1 VLRTAIIDRLSGSR
15 QNARHAASRSRK
27 PLWVIVKWATKHKE
41 KGVDII
47 VTIKQ
52 VPDPEA
58 PKESFKIDEVAMR
71 ILNPANVDPVING
84 YDENAIEAALQI
96 KAAVDGKVT
105 AVCMGDQGAT
115 RALKQALAMG
125 VDEGILLQDD
135 AFAGSDAI
143 GTASVL
149 AAAIKKIGSFDL
161 ILCGR
166 QASDWDQAQ
175 VPSGIA
181 EYLGLPSVT
190 AIQKIEVQDS
200 TVRVERILEDG
211 YEIIEVPTPCLITV
225 SNEAN
230 RPRYP
235 TLKGIMA
242 AGKKKIPVWNAAELG
257 VDTSRIGSA
266 GALTKVTKLFI
277 PSFEGECEFIEGET
291 PEEMGEK
298 LALRLRELRI
308 I

>member
-1 VLRTAIIDRLSGSR
+1 M
-15 QNARHAASRSRK
+15 
-27 PLWVIVKWATKHKE
+27 E
-41 KGVDII
+41 II
-47 VTIKQ
+47 VTLKQ

-58 PKESFKIDEVAMR
+58 PKESFRIDAAEMKIV
-71 ILNPANVDPVING
+71 NPANVDPVING

-96 KAAVDGKVT
+96 KEAHGGKVT
-105 AVCMGDQGAT
+105 AICMGDNNAT

-125 VDEGILLQDD
+125 VDEGILLHDA
-135 AFAGSDAI
+135 AFADADPTS
-143 GTASVL
+143 TAYVL
-149 AAAIKKIGSFDL
+149 AEAIKKVGSYDL
-161 ILCGR
+161 ILSGR
-166 QASDWDQAQ
+166 QASDWDHGQ

-181 EYLGLPSVT
+181 ELLDLPSIT
-190 AIQKIEVQDS
+190 AAQKIEPQDGS
-200 TVRVERILEDG
+200 TIRVERILEDG
-211 YEIIEVPTPCLITV
+211 YEVLDIQTPCLVTI

-242 AGKKKIPVWNAAELG
+242 AGKKQIPTWDAAELG
-257 VDTSRIGSA
+257 ADSTQIGRA
-266 GALTKVTKLFI
+266 GALTKVTKLFM
-277 PSFEGECEFIEGET
+277 PSFEGDCEFIEGDT

>member
-1 VLRTAIIDRLSGSR
+1 
-15 QNARHAASRSRK
+15 
-27 PLWVIVKWATKHKE
+27 
-41 KGVDII
+41 VDII
-47 VTIKQ
+47 VTLKQ

-58 PKESFKIDEVAMR
+58 PKESFKIDDVAMK

-84 YDENAIEAALQI
+84 FDENAIEAALQI
-96 KAAVDGKVT
+96 REAVGGKVV
-105 AVCMGDQGAT
+105 AVSMGEEGAT

-125 VDEGILLQDD
+125 VDEGILLHDA
-135 AFAGSDAI
+135 AFANADAAS
-143 GTASVL
+143 TAYVL
-149 AAAIKKIGSFDL
+149 AEAIKKIGTYDL

-181 EYLGLPSVT
+181 EFLGLPSVT
-190 AIQKIEVQDS
+190 AAQKVGAHGEV
-200 TVRVERILEDG
+200 VRVERLLEDG
-211 YEIIEVPTPCLITV
+211 YEVLDIRPPCLVTV

-230 RPRYP
+230 KPRYP

-242 AGKKKIPVWNAAELG
+242 AGKKKLPVWNAAEMGL
-257 VDTSRIGSA
+257 DTARVGNA
-266 GALTKVTKLFI
+266 GALTRVTKLYI
-277 PSFEGECEFIEGET
+277 PRFEGKCEFIEAET

-298 LALRLRELRI
+298 LALRLRELKI

>member
-1 VLRTAIIDRLSGSR
+1 M
-15 QNARHAASRSRK
+15 
-27 PLWVIVKWATKHKE
+27 
-41 KGVDII
+41 DII
-47 VTIKQ
+47 VTLKQ

-58 PKESFKIDEVAMR
+58 PKESFRIDEAGMK

-84 YDENAIEAALQI
+84 YDENAIEAALEI
-96 KAAVDGKVT
+96 KEAQGGKVT
-105 AVCMGDQGAT
+105 AVCMGDEGAT

-125 VDEGILLQDD
+125 VDEAVLLSDP
-135 AFAGSDAI
+135 AFADADP
-143 GTASVL
+143 TATAYVL
-149 AAAIKKIGSFDL
+149 AEAIKKIGSYDL

-175 VPSGIA
+175 VPSGLA
-181 EYLGLPSVT
+181 EFLELPSVT
-190 AIQKIEVQDS
+190 AVQKVEPHDGTI
-200 TVRVERILEDG
+200 RVERILEDG
-211 YEIIEVPTPCLITV
+211 YEVIDIRPPCVVTV

-242 AGKKKIPVWNAAELG
+242 AGKKKIPVWTAAELG
-257 VDTSRIGSA
+257 VDPARTGSA
-266 GALTKVTKLFI
+266 GSLTRVVKLYI
-277 PSFEGECEFIEGET
+277 PRFEGTCEFIEGET

-298 LALRLRELRI
+298 LALRLRELKI

>member
-1 VLRTAIIDRLSGSR
+1 M
-15 QNARHAASRSRK
+15 
-27 PLWVIVKWATKHKE
+27 
-41 KGVDII
+41 DII

-58 PKESFKIDEVAMR
+58 PKESFRIDEAAKK
-71 ILNPANVDPVING
+71 ILNPTNVDPVING

-96 KAAVDGKVT
+96 KEGGGGKVT
-105 AVCMGDQGAT
+105 AICMGEEGAA

-125 VDEGILLQDD
+125 VDEAILLHDA
-135 AFAGSDAI
+135 AFAGADATS
-143 GTASVL
+143 TAYVL
-149 AAAIKKIGSFDL
+149 AEAIKKIGTYDL

-175 VPSGIA
+175 VPVGIA
-181 EYLGLPSVT
+181 EFLGVPSVT
-190 AIQKIEVQDS
+190 AVQKVAPQS
-200 TVRVERILEDG
+200 GTVRVERLLEDG
-211 YEIIEVPTPCLITV
+211 YEVVDVPMPCLVTV

-242 AGKKKIPVWNAAELG
+242 AGKKKIPTWNAAE
-257 VDTSRIGSA
+257 IGADISKTGKA
-266 GALTKVTKLFI
+266 GALTTVTKLYI
-277 PSFEGECEFIEGET
+277 PRFEGKCEFIEGET

-298 LALRLRELRI
+298 LALRLRELKI

>member
-1 VLRTAIIDRLSGSR
+1 V
-15 QNARHAASRSRK
+15 
-27 PLWVIVKWATKHKE
+27 E
-41 KGVDII
+41 II
-47 VTIKQ
+47 VTLKQ

-58 PKESFKIDEVAMR
+58 PKENFRIDEAAMR
-71 ILNPANVDPVING
+71 ILNPSNVDPVING

-96 KAAVDGKVT
+96 KEAHGGKVT
-105 AVCMGDQGAT
+105 AICMGDNGAT

-125 VDEGILLQDD
+125 VDEGILLHDA
-135 AFAGSDAI
+135 AFADSDPTS
-143 GTASVL
+143 TAYVL
-149 AAAIKKIGSFDL
+149 TEAIKKVGGFDM

-166 QASDWDQAQ
+166 QSSDWDHGQ

-181 EYLGLPSVT
+181 ELLNLPSIT
-190 AIQKIEVQDS
+190 AVQKVEPQDGT

-211 YEIIEVPTPCLITV
+211 YEVLDIPTPCLVTV

-242 AGKKKIPVWNAAELG
+242 AGKKKIPTWDAAELG
-257 VDTSRIGSA
+257 VDTAQTGNA

-277 PSFEGECEFIEGET
+277 PSFEGDCEFIEGDT

-298 LALRLRELRI
+298 LALRLRELKI

>member
-1 VLRTAIIDRLSGSR
+1 V
-15 QNARHAASRSRK
+15 
-27 PLWVIVKWATKHKE
+27 E
-41 KGVDII
+41 II
-47 VTIKQ
+47 VTLKQ

-58 PKESFKIDEVAMR
+58 PKESFRIDEATKK

-84 YDENAIEAALQI
+84 FDENAIEAALQI
-96 KAAVDGKVT
+96 REARGGKVT
-105 AVCMGDQGAT
+105 AVCMGEESAS

-125 VDEGILLQDD
+125 VDEAVLLQDA
-135 AFAGSDAI
+135 AFADADAVA
-143 GTASVL
+143 TAYVL
-149 AAAIKKIGSFDL
+149 AEAIKKLGTYDL

-181 EYLGLPSVT
+181 EFLGLPSVV
-190 AIQKIEVQDS
+190 AVQKVEAHDGG
-200 TVRVERILEDG
+200 VRVQRILEDG
-211 YEIIEVPTPCLITV
+211 YEVLDVQTPCLVTV

-242 AGKKKIPVWNAAELG
+242 AGKKKIPVWHTTELG
-257 VDTSRIGSA
+257 VDPAKTGRTGS
-266 GALTKVTKLFI
+266 LTRMTKLYI
-277 PSFEGECEFIEGET
+277 PRFEGKCEFIQGDT

-298 LALRLRELRI
+298 LALRLRELKI

>member
-1 VLRTAIIDRLSGSR
+1 M
-15 QNARHAASRSRK
+15 
-27 PLWVIVKWATKHKE
+27 
-41 KGVDII
+41 I

-58 PKESFKIDEVAMR
+58 PKESFRIDEDAKQ
-71 ILNPANVDPVING
+71 ILNPSNVDPVING

-96 KAAVDGKVT
+96 KEAVGGKIT
-105 AVCMGDQGAT
+105 ALCMGAEMAT

-125 VDEGILLQDD
+125 VDEAILLNDA
-135 AFAGSDAI
+135 AFANADATS
-143 GTASVL
+143 TAYVL
-149 AAAIKKIGSFDL
+149 SEAIKKIGSYDL

-166 QASDWDQAQ
+166 QASDWDLGQ

-181 EYLGLPSVT
+181 EYLDLASVT
-190 AIQKIEVQDS
+190 AIQKIEAQDDAM
-200 TVRVERILEDG
+200 RVERILEDG
-211 YEIIEVPTPCLITV
+211 YEVIDVKTPCLITL

-230 RPRYP
+230 TPRYP

-242 AGKKKIPVWNAAELG
+242 AGKKKIPIWDLAEVG
-257 VDTSRIGSA
+257 ADASQVGHA
-266 GALTKVTKLFI
+266 GALTKVTKLYI
-277 PSFEGECEFIEGET
+277 PRFDSDCEFIEGDT

-298 LALRLRELRI
+298 LALRLRELKI

>member
-1 VLRTAIIDRLSGSR
+1 M
-15 QNARHAASRSRK
+15 
-27 PLWVIVKWATKHKE
+27 KE
-41 KGVDII
+41 ETVDII
-47 VTIKQ
+47 VTLKQ

-58 PKESFKIDEVAMR
+58 PKESFRIDEAAKT

-84 YDENAIEAALQI
+84 YDENAIEAALQL
-96 KAAVDGKVT
+96 KAAAGGKVI
-105 AVCMGDQGAT
+105 AVSMGETGAT

-125 VDEGILLQDD
+125 VDEAILLQDAAFTNAD
-135 AFAGSDAI
+135 ATS
-143 GTASVL
+143 TAYVL
-149 AAAIKKIGSFDL
+149 SEAIKKISTDSL

-181 EYLGLPSVT
+181 ELLGLPSVT
-190 AIQKIEVQDS
+190 AVQKVELQGS
-200 TVRVERILEDG
+200 KVRVERLLEDG
-211 YEIIEVPTPCLITV
+211 YEVLELSTPCLVTV

-230 RPRYP
+230 KPRYP

-242 AGKKKIPVWNAAELG
+242 AGKKKIPVWNSAELG
-257 VDTSRIGSA
+257 VDASKVGNA
-266 GALTKVTKLFI
+266 GALTRVTKLFI
-277 PSFEGECEFIEGET
+277 PKFEGACEFIAGDT

-298 LALRLRELRI
+298 LALRLRELKI

>member
-1 VLRTAIIDRLSGSR
+1 M
-15 QNARHAASRSRK
+15 
-27 PLWVIVKWATKHKE
+27 
-41 KGVDII
+41 DII

-58 PKESFKIDEVAMR
+58 PKESFRIDEATKR

-96 KAAVDGKVT
+96 KEAGGGKIT
-105 AVCMGDQGAT
+105 AICMGEESAS

-125 VDEGILLQDD
+125 VDEAILLHDVGFAEAD
-135 AFAGSDAI
+135 ATS
-143 GTASVL
+143 TAYVL
-149 AAAIKKIGSFDL
+149 AEAIKKIGTYDL

-175 VPSGIA
+175 VPLGIA
-181 EYLGLPSVT
+181 EFLNLPSVT
-190 AIQKIEVQDS
+190 AVQKVAPQAG
-200 TVRVERILEDG
+200 TVRVERLLEDG
-211 YEIIEVPTPCLITV
+211 YEVVDLQLPCVVTV

-242 AGKKKIPVWNAAELG
+242 AGKKKIPVWNAAEVG
-257 VDTSRIGSA
+257 VDTAKTGKT
-266 GALTKVTKLFI
+266 GALTKVTKLYI
-277 PSFEGECEFIEGET
+277 PRFEGKCEFIVGDT

-298 LALRLRELRI
+298 LALRLRELKI

>member
-1 VLRTAIIDRLSGSR
+1 M
-15 QNARHAASRSRK
+15 
-27 PLWVIVKWATKHKE
+27 E
-41 KGVDII
+41 II
-47 VTIKQ
+47 VTLKQ

-58 PKESFKIDEVAMR
+58 PKESFRIDEAAMK
-71 ILNPANVDPVING
+71 IVNPSNVDPVING

-96 KAAVDGKVT
+96 KAASGGTVT
-105 AVCMGDQGAT
+105 AICMGDEGAT

-125 VDEGILLQDD
+125 IDEGILLNDA
-135 AFAGSDAI
+135 AFANADP
-143 GTASVL
+143 TATAYVL
-149 AAAIKKIGSFDL
+149 AAAIKKVGTYHL

-166 QASDWDQAQ
+166 QASDWDHAQ
-175 VPSGIA
+175 VPSGVA
-181 EYLGLPSVT
+181 EFLGLPSVT
-190 AIQKIEVQDS
+190 AVQKIDPQGEA

-211 YEIIEVPTPCLITV
+211 YEILDVQTPCVVTI

-242 AGKKKIPVWNAAELG
+242 AGKKKIPTWNAAELG
-257 VDTSRIGSA
+257 VDPTKTGSA
-266 GALTKVTKLFI
+266 GSLTKVTKLYI
-277 PSFEGECEFIEGET
+277 PRFEGACEFIGGDT

-298 LALRLRELRI
+298 LALRLRELKI

>member
-1 VLRTAIIDRLSGSR
+1 M
-15 QNARHAASRSRK
+15 
-27 PLWVIVKWATKHKE
+27 E
-41 KGVDII
+41 II
-47 VTIKQ
+47 VTLKQ

-58 PKESFKIDEVAMR
+58 PKESFRIDEAERKIV
-71 ILNPANVDPVING
+71 NPANVDPVING

-96 KAAVDGKVT
+96 KEAHGGKVT
-105 AVCMGDQGAT
+105 AICMGNESAT

-125 VDEGILLQDD
+125 VDDGILLHDA
-135 AFAGSDAI
+135 AFADADPMS
-143 GTASVL
+143 TAYVL
-149 AAAIKKIGSFDL
+149 VAAIEKVGSYDL
-161 ILCGR
+161 ILSGR
-166 QASDWDQAQ
+166 QASDWDHAQ

-181 EYLGLPSVT
+181 ELLNLPSIT
-190 AIQKIEVQDS
+190 AAQKVEPQDGS

-211 YEIIEVPTPCLITV
+211 YEVLDIQTPCLVTV

-242 AGKKKIPVWNAAELG
+242 AGKKQIPTWDAAELG
-257 VDTSRIGSA
+257 VDSAQTGSA
-266 GALTKVTKLFI
+266 GALTRVTKLFI
-277 PSFEGECEFIEGET
+277 PRFEGDCEFIEGDT

>member
-1 VLRTAIIDRLSGSR
+1 M
-15 QNARHAASRSRK
+15 
-27 PLWVIVKWATKHKE
+27 
-41 KGVDII
+41 DII
-47 VTIKQ
+47 VTLKQ

-58 PKESFKIDEVAMR
+58 PKESFRIDDANMQ

-96 KAAVDGKVT
+96 KEADGGKVT
-105 AVCMGDQGAT
+105 AICMGNDGAT

-125 VDEGILLQDD
+125 VDEGILLNDA
-135 AFAGSDAI
+135 AFADSDP
-143 GTASVL
+143 TATAYVL
-149 AAAIKKIGSFDL
+149 TEAIKKVGTYNL

-166 QASDWDQAQ
+166 QSSDWDHGQ

-181 EYLGLPSVT
+181 EFLGLPSVT
-190 AIQKIEVQDS
+190 AAQKVEPQGDN

-211 YEIIEVPTPCLITV
+211 YEVLDVQAPCVVTI

-242 AGKKKIPVWNAAELG
+242 AGKKKIPTWDAAELG
-257 VDTSRIGSA
+257 VDTAQVGRA
-266 GALTKVTKLFI
+266 GALITVSKLFI
-277 PSFEGECEFIEGET
+277 PSFEGTCEFIEGET

-298 LALRLRELRI
+298 LALRLRELKI